1 MWIADGWKDYEL
13 IDCGGGEKLERWGDK
28 LLVRP
33 DPQAIW
39 NTPRHH
45 HGWKRPDGRYLRS
58 SAGGGS
64 WEKGSLPG
72 QWQVRYKN
80 LTFQVKPMNFK
91 HTGLFPEQAV
101 NWEFAQEQI
110 KRAGRPVSVLNLF
123 AYTGAA
129 SVACAA
135 AGHVF
140 VDNSSPSAIRRT
152 MAKAERT
159 LQGGMSVVVFP
170 EGSRTRTGRMRPFHK
185 GAYQLSMEFG
195 LPVVPVTIDGAFDVL
210 PRGSWLPRPGRIKL
224 TIHPPV
230 DPPVD
235 EADRRRVIDASYE
248 AVHSALPPRHQ

>member
-1 MWIADGWKDYEL
+1 ML
-13 IDCGGGEKLERWGDK
+13 ILYRIYQFVIMIPMIVALTIVTGLITVVGSLLGGGRFWGYWPAHVWAKLCTW
-28 LLVRP
+28 LTLVRVTVSGRGNI
-33 DPQAIW
+33 DPHTSYVFVANHQGAYDIFAVYGFL
-39 NTPRHH
+39 NH
-45 HGWKRPDGRYLRS
+45 
-58 SAGGGS
+58 
-64 WEKGSLPG
+64 
-72 QWQVRYKN
+72 
-80 LTFQVKPMNFK
+80 NFK
-91 HTGLFPEQAV
+91 WLMKAGLRKFPV
-101 NWEFAQEQI
+101 I
-110 KRAGRPVSVLNLF
+110 G
-123 AYTGAA
+123 
-129 SVACAA
+129 VACAA

-230 DPPVD
+230 DPPAD

>member
-1 MWIADGWKDYEL
+1 MRVTVSGRGN
-13 IDCGGGEKLERWGDK
+13 IDPHTSYVFVANHQGAYDIFAVYGFL
-28 LLVRP
+28 
-33 DPQAIW
+33 
-39 NTPRHH
+39 NH
-45 HGWKRPDGRYLRS
+45 
-58 SAGGGS
+58 
-64 WEKGSLPG
+64 
-72 QWQVRYKN
+72 
-80 LTFQVKPMNFK
+80 NFK
-91 HTGLFPEQAV
+91 WLMKAGLRKFPV
-101 NWEFAQEQI
+101 I
-110 KRAGRPVSVLNLF
+110 G
-123 AYTGAA
+123 
-129 SVACAA
+129 VACAA

>member
-1 MWIADGWKDYEL
+1 ML
-13 IDCGGGEKLERWGDK
+13 ILYRIYQFVIMIPMIVALTIVTGLITVVGSLLGGGRFWGYWPAHVWAKLCTW
-28 LLVRP
+28 LTLVRVTVSGRGNI
-33 DPQAIW
+33 DPHTSYVFVANHQGAYDIFAVYGFL
-39 NTPRHH
+39 NH
-45 HGWKRPDGRYLRS
+45 
-58 SAGGGS
+58 
-64 WEKGSLPG
+64 
-72 QWQVRYKN
+72 
-80 LTFQVKPMNFK
+80 NFK
-91 HTGLFPEQAV
+91 WLMKAGLRKFPV
-101 NWEFAQEQI
+101 I
-110 KRAGRPVSVLNLF
+110 G
-123 AYTGAA
+123 
-129 SVACAA
+129 VACAA

-140 VDNSSPSAIRRT
+140 VDKSSPSAIRRT

-230 DPPVD
+230 DPPAD

>member
-1 MWIADGWKDYEL
+1 ML
-13 IDCGGGEKLERWGDK
+13 ILYRIYQFVIMIPMIVALTIVTGLITVVGSLLGGGRFWGYWPAHVWAKLCTW
-28 LLVRP
+28 LTLVRVTVSGRGNI
-33 DPQAIW
+33 DPHTSYVFVANHQGAYDIFAVYGFL
-39 NTPRHH
+39 NH
-45 HGWKRPDGRYLRS
+45 
-58 SAGGGS
+58 
-64 WEKGSLPG
+64 
-72 QWQVRYKN
+72 
-80 LTFQVKPMNFK
+80 NFK
-91 HTGLFPEQAV
+91 WLMKAGLRKFPV
-101 NWEFAQEQI
+101 I
-110 KRAGRPVSVLNLF
+110 G
-123 AYTGAA
+123 
-129 SVACAA
+129 VACAA

>member
-1 MWIADGWKDYEL
+1 MVGSL
-13 IDCGGGEKLERWGDK
+13 LGGGRFWGYWPAHVWAKLCTW
-28 LLVRP
+28 LTLVRVTVSGRGNI
-33 DPQAIW
+33 DPHTSYVFVANHQGAYDIFAVYGFL
-39 NTPRHH
+39 NH
-45 HGWKRPDGRYLRS
+45 
-58 SAGGGS
+58 
-64 WEKGSLPG
+64 
-72 QWQVRYKN
+72 
-80 LTFQVKPMNFK
+80 NFK
-91 HTGLFPEQAV
+91 WLMKAGLRKFPV
-101 NWEFAQEQI
+101 I
-110 KRAGRPVSVLNLF
+110 G
-123 AYTGAA
+123 
-129 SVACAA
+129 VACAA

-230 DPPVD
+230 DPPAD

>member
-1 MWIADGWKDYEL
+1 MIPMIVALTIVTGL
-13 IDCGGGEKLERWGDK
+13 ITVVGSLLGGGRFWGYWPAHVWAKLCTW
-28 LLVRP
+28 LTLVRVTVSGRGNI
-33 DPQAIW
+33 DPHTSYVFVANHQGAYDIFAVYGFL
-39 NTPRHH
+39 NH
-45 HGWKRPDGRYLRS
+45 
-58 SAGGGS
+58 
-64 WEKGSLPG
+64 
-72 QWQVRYKN
+72 
-80 LTFQVKPMNFK
+80 NFK
-91 HTGLFPEQAV
+91 WLMKAGLRKFPV
-101 NWEFAQEQI
+101 I
-110 KRAGRPVSVLNLF
+110 G
-123 AYTGAA
+123 
-129 SVACAA
+129 VACAA

>member
-1 MWIADGWKDYEL
+1 ML
-13 IDCGGGEKLERWGDK
+13 ILYRIYQFVIMIPMIVALTIVTGLITVVGSLLGGGRFWGYWPAHVWAKLCTW
-28 LLVRP
+28 LTLVRVTVSGRGNI
-33 DPQAIW
+33 DPHTSYVFVANHQGAYDIFAVYGFL
-39 NTPRHH
+39 NH
-45 HGWKRPDGRYLRS
+45 
-58 SAGGGS
+58 
-64 WEKGSLPG
+64 
-72 QWQVRYKN
+72 
-80 LTFQVKPMNFK
+80 NFK
-91 HTGLFPEQAV
+91 WLMKAGLRKFPV
-101 NWEFAQEQI
+101 I
-110 KRAGRPVSVLNLF
+110 G
-123 AYTGAA
+123 
-129 SVACAA
+129 VACAA

-248 AVHSALPPRHQ
+248 AVHSALPARNQ

>member
-1 MWIADGWKDYEL
+1 ML
-13 IDCGGGEKLERWGDK
+13 ILYRIYQFVIMIPMIVALTIVTGLITVVGSLLGGGRFWGYWPAHVWAKLCTW
-28 LLVRP
+28 LTLVRVTVSGRGNI
-33 DPQAIW
+33 DPHTSYVFVANHQGAYDIFAVYGFL
-39 NTPRHH
+39 NH
-45 HGWKRPDGRYLRS
+45 
-58 SAGGGS
+58 
-64 WEKGSLPG
+64 
-72 QWQVRYKN
+72 
-80 LTFQVKPMNFK
+80 NFK
-91 HTGLFPEQAV
+91 GLMKAGLRKFPV
-101 NWEFAQEQI
+101 I
-110 KRAGRPVSVLNLF
+110 G
-123 AYTGAA
+123 
-129 SVACAA
+129 VACAA

-248 AVHSALPPRHQ
+248 AVHSALPARHQ